1 MGCGSSST
9 KVTEFR
15 PTQDKH
21 SPVRRES
28 DDRQLSNG
36 IHNGQTPS
44 ARKDSLSSK
53 SSGRKTKSISSSASS
68 LKERNGSAK
77 SEKIKSNVDN
87 SGKFSAQNS
96 GRQSKSVKSSASSIR
111 DRVGS
116 AKSDQFKTEDN
127 TAEKHIAPN
136 SGRISRSTNS
146 SASSLKDRIGSS
158 KSDHFNSQHE
168 NDTEK
173 GIDLDNTPVIPND
186 TAESKQVEDSADFMN
201 KDSLAEPVVQ
211 ENVLDN
217 TGKVLVTDITEDTL
231 QDAESDFNDGTMKN
245 EDNDLHSIENEMNY
259 GNDEE
264 NKSEHVHIND
274 HHLNTVIKTEVSDHN
289 SNKITNNEEG
299 VLQGDDNEKEAYEEF
314 PGLELIQI
322 DIPERDPN
330 KQINDYTIDEIVN
343 NNAEKGRNDWFLYG
357 RKVYELQGFV
367 NIVRNRINN
376 FLKLQEMDYTTVDE
390 IMKTMYPVY
399 GARYYGVRRKE
410 LEAILPICQIGNI
423 SSMPRVEYI
432 SRLKHCVDNIKTDL
446 EAEETLI
453 ESLADYLE
461 QLSRWLSNYPNV
473 ELEAPLDRINVDPN
487 ECAYPLPDKIIADPS
502 VLRKWS
508 VDWVLF
514 DLTVDANGAWTSIPL
529 VMESLGD
536 THQLFADLVCSTH
549 EDETLPDLVHEIE
562 GEAAWDVIKI
572 DIVKN
577 DETTE
582 TQDALII
589 AREKRTDLKDLE
601 RMKRRR
607 KELAD
612 GFLKRHEERLKPEAI
627 VDYTDWA
634 SRLEQHWK
642 EFQELCESDFSRP
655 QQTHEPQKLE
665 VVEETQPKLLPESI
679 PPHDT
684 QSLLSELGT
693 N

>member
-53 SSGRKTKSISSSASS
+53 SSWRKTKSISSSASS

-77 SEKIKSNVDN
+77 SDKIKPNVDN

-116 AKSDQFKTEDN
+116 AKSDQIKTEDN

-201 KDSLAEPVVQ
+201 KDSLVEPVVQ
-211 ENVLDN
+211 ENVLDD
-217 TGKVLVTDITEDTL
+217 TGNVLFTDITEDTL
-231 QDAESDFNDGTMKN
+231 QDAESDFNDGTKN

-289 SNKITNNEEG
+289 SNEITNNEEG

-376 FLKLQEMDYTTVDE
+376 FLKLQEMDYTTVYE

-423 SSMPRVEYI
+423 SSMPRAEYI

-473 ELEAPLDRINVDPN
+473 ELEAPLDRNNVDPN

-514 DLTVDANGAWTSIPL
+514 DFTVDANGAWTSIPL

-549 EDETLPDLVHEIE
+549 VDATLPDLVHEIE
-562 GEAAWDVIKI
+562 GEAAWDVIKV

-582 TQDALII
+582 AQDALII
-589 AREKRTDLKDLE
+589 EREKRTDLKDLE

-612 GFLKRHEERLKPEAI
+612 GFLKRHEERLKPEAMI
-627 VDYTDWA
+627 DYIDWA

-642 EFQELCESDFSRP
+642 EFQELCENDFSRP

-665 VVEETQPKLLPESI
+665 DVEETQPKLLPESI

>member
-9 KVTEFR
+9 QVTEFR

-21 SPVRRES
+21 SPVRRKS
-28 DDRQLSNG
+28 VDRQLSNG
-36 IHNGQTPS
+36 IHNGQTPG

-53 SSGRKTKSISSSASS
+53 SSSRKTKSISSSASS

-77 SEKIKSNVDN
+77 SDKIQSNVDKT
-87 SGKFSAQNS
+87 GKCSTDNIE
-96 GRQSKSVKSSASSIR
+96 RQSKSVKSSASSLR

-116 AKSDQFKTEDN
+116 AKSDQIKTEDN
-127 TAEKHIAPN
+127 ATEKHIAPN

-146 SASSLKDRIGSS
+146 SASCLKDRIGSS

-173 GIDLDNTPVIPND
+173 GKNLDSTPVIPND
-186 TAESKQVEDSADFMN
+186 IAESKQVEDSADFMN

-211 ENVLDN
+211 ENALDD
-217 TGKVLVTDITEDTL
+217 TGKVLFADITEDTL
-231 QDAESDFNDGTMKN
+231 QDAESDFNDGAKN
-245 EDNDLHSIENEMNY
+245 EDNDLKSIENEMNY
-259 GNDEE
+259 DNDEE

-274 HHLNTVIKTEVSDHN
+274 HHLNTVIKTDVSDHN

-299 VLQGDDNEKEAYEEF
+299 VLQGDDNEKEACEEF
-314 PGLELIQI
+314 PGLELIAI

-357 RKVYELQGFV
+357 RKVYGLQGFIS
-367 NIVRNRINN
+367 IVRNRINN

-410 LEAILPICQIGNI
+410 LEAIMPICQIGNI
-423 SSMPRVEYI
+423 SSMPRAEYI

-473 ELEAPLDRINVDPN
+473 ELEAPLDRNNVDPN

-514 DLTVDANGAWTSIPL
+514 DFTVDANGAWTSIPL

-549 EDETLPDLVHEIE
+549 VDATLPDLVHEIE
-562 GEAAWDVIKI
+562 GEAAWDVIKV

-582 TQDALII
+582 AQDALII
-589 AREKRTDLKDLE
+589 EREKRTDLKDLE

-612 GFLKRHEERLKPEAI
+612 GFLKRHEERLKPEAM
-627 VDYTDWA
+627 VDYIDWA

-642 EFQELCESDFSRP
+642 EFQELCESYFSRP
-655 QQTHEPQKLE
+655 QQTHEPNKLDD
-665 VVEETQPKLLPESI
+665 VEETQPKLLPESI

-684 QSLLSELGT
+684 QSLLSEHGT